1 MKKYFFFL
9 MAFALF
15 FSVQSQVLR
24 FGVKAGANFSDFTGA
39 DAKNISTSVKV
50 GFHFGALVELK
61 LFENFSIQPEIMYS
75 TKGAKL
81 DDIEGIQLDDIDLNY
96 ITVPV
101 LAKLYLITDKL
112 SLEVGP
118 QFSFLL
124 NDNLEEQFESKSFD
138 FAAVGGLGYQFTENV
153 FAQLRYVAGLT
164 DISKEAE
171 IRSQVFQL
179 SLGYRF

>member
-1 MKKYFFFL
+1 MKKLCFFL
-9 MAFALF
+9 LAFALF
-15 FSVQSQVLR
+15 FTVQSQVVR
-24 FGVKAGANFSDFTGA
+24 FGVKAGANFSDFTGS

-61 LFENFSIQPEIMYS
+61 LFENFAIQPEIMYS

-81 DDIEGIQLDDIDLNY
+81 DDVEGIELDEIDLNY

-101 LAKLYLITDKL
+101 LAKLYLISEKL

-124 NDNLEEQFESKSFD
+124 DDNLEEQFETKSFD
-138 FAAVGGLGYQFTENV
+138 FAAVGGLGYQFTDSV
-153 FAQLRYVAGLT
+153 FAQLRYVAGLSDT
-164 DISKEAE
+164 SKDAE
-171 IRSQVFQL
+171 IRNQTFQL